1 MKKVLSVILSVLM
14 LAVAGCGQ
22 IAAGASSGGEETPV
36 TLNRPEHT
44 SVYGVEAPDSRDRQ
58 ALGGAHTAVLS
69 SSVNGEVRGVW
80 ISDDQGKNTG
90 AVCKEHRGRV

>member
-44 SVYGVEAPDSRDRQ
+44 SVYGVEAPAATGRRSAARIPRCFPRR
-58 ALGGAHTAVLS
+58 LTARCAACGS
-69 SSVNGEVRGVW
+69 P
-80 ISDDQGKNTG
+80 I
-90 AVCKEHRGRV
+90 

>member
-44 SVYGVEAPDSRDRQ
+44 SVYG
-58 ALGGAHTAVLS
+58 GAFLV
-69 SSVNGEVRGVW
+69 G
-80 ISDDQGKNTG
+80 
-90 AVCKEHRGRV
+90 

>member
-44 SVYGVEAPDSRDRQ
+44 SVY
-58 ALGGAHTAVLS
+58 LS
-69 SSVNGEVRGVW
+69 L
-80 ISDDQGKNTG
+80 I
-90 AVCKEHRGRV
+90 HI